1 MKIFNLE
8 CLFVLATFW
17 RTLMLLQTLLVHQ
30 PTSKSHKT
38 CLGFHIHSCQQYH
51 VFHPALFGPPPYPRE
66 SWKQLRLDAPGCGC
80 CSPVATKEDLA
91 AACHLHRCKNT
102 TGYTAFMQI
111 YCNLVQMAP
120 RSLKCFVTHILSNI
134 SILFEM
140 VLCNPRAIPR
150 V

>member
-30 PTSKSHKT
+30 PTSKSHKPF
-38 CLGFHIHSCQQYH
+38 LGFHIHSCQQYH

-111 YCNLVQMAP
+111 YCNLVRMAP
-120 RSLKCFVTHILSNI
+120 RSLKVF
-134 SILFEM
+134 
-140 VLCNPRAIPR
+140 CNSYII
-150 V
+150 